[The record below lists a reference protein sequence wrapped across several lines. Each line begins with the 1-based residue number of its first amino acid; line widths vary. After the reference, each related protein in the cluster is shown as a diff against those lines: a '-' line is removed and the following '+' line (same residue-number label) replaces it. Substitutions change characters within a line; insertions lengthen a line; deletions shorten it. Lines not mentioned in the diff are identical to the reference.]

1 MKKLLLIAYHFPPDS
16 EVGGIRVAKF
26 AKYLPEFGYEPYVLT
41 IKEKNIRQKDEYRL
55 KDVSEIK
62 IFRAALWPNIMEI
75 LLMLRN
81 LIFLRTVIKGSGS
94 GSNTTDFYHPPEV
107 NPPGPIRAG
116 NTSGLAYHIKRFLD
130 SILELPDKMIGW
142 LIPAVWKGYW
152 LIKKEGI
159 EIVLTSSPP
168 LTVGII
174 GLVLSKLTG
183 VKLVTDL
190 RDPLELHKRKH
201 ESRRTIL
208 SDTIEKWIEK
218 KIMYGSGKI
227 ISTTIQY
234 TELLRSCY
242 PELPTDK
249 FCTISNGFDSSDYNL
264 SDTNNDES
272 DSFILTYLGTFYHG
286 RTPKEFLEAISQL
299 CKENII
305 PIDKLKVN
313 LIGDVCY
320 AEGIPVE
327 ELIKKCNL
335 NGCINISNK
344 IPYKESLVQMRKAV
358 VLLLFAPEQYYA
370 IPAKAYEYLFA
381 KRYILCFAKDGAT
394 ADLIRKTKSGIVVD
408 PYNVR
413 VIKDAVKKLYLFW
426 ESRKKLTIDKDLLLY
441 ERREL
446 TRRLSQILDA

>member
-1 MKKLLLIAYHFPPDS
+1 
-16 EVGGIRVAKF
+16 
-26 AKYLPEFGYEPYVLT
+26 
-41 IKEKNIRQKDEYRL
+41 
-55 KDVSEIK
+55 
-62 IFRAALWPNIMEI
+62 
-75 LLMLRN
+75 
-81 LIFLRTVIKGSGS
+81 
-94 GSNTTDFYHPPEV
+94 
-107 NPPGPIRAG
+107 
-116 NTSGLAYHIKRFLD
+116 
-130 SILELPDKMIGW
+130 
-142 LIPAVWKGYW
+142 
-152 LIKKEGI
+152 
-159 EIVLTSSPP
+159 
-168 LTVGII
+168 
-174 GLVLSKLTG
+174 
-183 VKLVTDL
+183 
-190 RDPLELHKRKH
+190 
-201 ESRRTIL
+201 
-208 SDTIEKWIEK
+208 
-218 KIMYGSGKI
+218 MYGSGKI

-272 DSFILTYLGTFYHG
+272 DSFILTYLGTFYYG

-313 LIGDVCY
+313 LIGDVRY

-394 ADLIRKTKSGIVVD
+394 ADLIRETKSGIVVD

-426 ESRKKLTIDKDLLLY
+426 ESRKKLTIDKDLFLY

-446 TRRLSQILDA
+446 TRRLSQILDV

>member
-1 MKKLLLIAYHFPPDS
+1 MKKLLFIAYHFPPDA
-16 EVGGIRVAKF
+16 EVGGIRAAKF
-26 AKYLPEFGYEPYVLT
+26 AKYLSEFGYEPYVLT
-41 IKEKNIRQKDEYRL
+41 IKEKNISQKDEYRL

-81 LIFLRTVIKGSGS
+81 LVFLRTVIKGSGS
-94 GSNTTDFYHPPEV
+94 GSNTTDVYHPPEV
-107 NPPGPIRAG
+107 K
-116 NTSGLAYHIKRFLD
+116 NTSGLIFHIKRFLD
-130 SILELPDKMIGW
+130 SILELPDTMIGW
-142 LIPAVWKGYW
+142 LIPAVWMGYW

-168 LTVGII
+168 STVSII

-190 RDPLELHKRKH
+190 RDPLELHERKH
-201 ESRRTIL
+201 ASRRTIL

-218 KIMYGSGKI
+218 RIMYGSGKI
-227 ISTTIQY
+227 ISTTVQY
-234 TELLRSCY
+234 AELLRSCY
-242 PELPTDK
+242 PELPIDR
-249 FCTISNGFDSSDYNL
+249 FCTISNGFDSNDYNL

-272 DSFILTYLGTFYHG
+272 DSFILTYLGTFYYG
-286 RTPKEFLEAISQL
+286 RTPKEVLEAISQL

-305 PIDKLKVN
+305 PINKLKVN
-313 LIGDVCY
+313 FVGDVRY
-320 AEGIPVE
+320 AEGVSID
-327 ELIKKCNL
+327 ELVKKYNL

-344 IPYKESLVQMRKAV
+344 IPYKESLAQMRKAV

-408 PYNVR
+408 PYNVKE
-413 VIKDAVKKLYLFW
+413 IKDAVKKLYLFW
-426 ESRKKLTIDKDLLLY
+426 ESRKKLTIDKDLILY

-446 TRRLSQILDA
+446 TRRLSQILDV